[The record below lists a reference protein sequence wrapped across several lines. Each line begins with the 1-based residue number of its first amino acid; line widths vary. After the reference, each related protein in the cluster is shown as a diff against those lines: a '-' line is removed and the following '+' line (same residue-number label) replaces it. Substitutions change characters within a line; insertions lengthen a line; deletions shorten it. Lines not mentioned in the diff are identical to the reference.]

1 MPPCLTIAF
10 RWLAAEVKAG
20 LNNIHDIASESH
32 SLFTTYVT
40 YCLQSRMKLNE
51 QQQQQTEIK
60 TGGLL
65 KEGSAVLQ
73 ILYSRV
79 KESDLFFF

>member
-51 QQQQQTEIK
+51 QQQQQNGNQNRWIAERRKRSSADII
-60 TGGLL
+60 L
-65 KEGSAVLQ
+65 EG
-73 ILYSRV
+73 
-79 KESDLFFF
+79 